1 MSTVLFTQSSEQ
13 NGQVVSGEVS
23 VAFGNNINFQ
33 NQENI
38 LSCNNAESQGYFSFF
53 LFFKINDI

>member
-38 LSCNNAESQGYFSFF
+38 LSCNNAESQG
-53 LFFKINDI
+53 